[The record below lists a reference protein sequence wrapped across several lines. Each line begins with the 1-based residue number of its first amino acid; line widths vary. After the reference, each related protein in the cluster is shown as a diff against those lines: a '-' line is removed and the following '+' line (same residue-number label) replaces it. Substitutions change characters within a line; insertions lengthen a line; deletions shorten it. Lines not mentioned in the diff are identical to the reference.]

1 MIPLALLVLLASL
14 ADTQGSQALQVRR
27 TAPLGADGPP
37 TCRSHPLPQDCDV
50 TTTTPFDGT
59 GRTQEAQQ
67 HCWTAGSPYR
77 LLGLLPPTGAGLQR
91 WLEWDPG
98 LDAGSVDT
106 TEHRDGSVFLLEPL
120 ALTGFKDVCVS
131 GGGDPALAMAEIG
144 TEAKFYLKLGSVG
157 IVPVQLQLLNSFGLV
172 ERDGYSGWLPAFGSS
187 AVRARLGVLCR
198 SSRWLRWDPGDRDGD
213 SGRPHP
219 FGPSAVRARLGVPC
233 RLGRRLR

>member
-1 MIPLALLVLLASL
+1 MAIKGTAAFATAATAMIPLALLVLLASL

-37 TCRSHPLPQDCDV
+37 TCRSHLLPQDCDV

-131 GGGDPALAMAEIG
+131 GGGDPALAMTEIG
-144 TEAKFYLKLGSVG
+144 YRSEILF
-157 IVPVQLQLLNSFGLV
+157 N
-172 ERDGYSGWLPAFGSS
+172 
-187 AVRARLGVLCR
+187 ARLRRDSTR
-198 SSRWLRWDPGDRDGD
+198 SVPTLELLRPRGTRRTFWLAPCL
-213 SGRPHP
+213 
-219 FGPSAVRARLGVPC
+219 RL
-233 RLGRRLR
+233 LRC